1 MQDINLYEDKNIKI
15 SYVWNSKVVPLNYPE
30 NPAKVHSQ
38 KNSPADKS
46 FLFTGK
52 LQDLRHSAG
61 EMKHNKEK
69 DFKALNISEFNCGD
83 EENDELAKNV
93 KNEESFDV
101 VCRICLD
108 SDKPDDFI
116 SPCSCRGFQK
126 FVHQACLKAWLMR
139 NDSLE
144 SNFCMCEICKDSF
157 LFQFEYSTYC
167 SPFSENS
174 CRAWIPFVIACIMFS
189 FIACFI
195 VQDYIDNSTRGLV
208 MFSVCIIFGFIG
220 LICSFLTITN
230 LKLFC
235 LSRKVSI
242 WRILSKSHH

>member
-1 MQDINLYEDKNIKI
+1 M
-15 SYVWNSKVVPLNYPE
+15 PLNSQETPV
-30 NPAKVHSQ
+30 KVHSQ
-38 KNSPADKS
+38 KNSPAEKS

-61 EMKHNKEK
+61 ELKNNKDLEI
-69 DFKALNISEFNCGD
+69 KALKISEFNSGD
-83 EENDELAKNV
+83 EENHELV
-93 KNEESFDV
+93 KRGQPEESSDI

-108 SDKPDDFI
+108 SDKTDDFI

-126 FVHQACLKAWLMR
+126 FVHQSCLKAWLMR

-144 SNFCMCEICKDSF
+144 SKFCVCEICKDSF

-167 SPFSENS
+167 SPFTDSS
-174 CRAWIPFVIACIMFS
+174 CRAWIPFIITCIMFS
-189 FIACFI
+189 FIAYFI
-195 VQDYIDNSTRGLV
+195 VQDYINNSTGGLV

-220 LICSFLTITN
+220 LICTFLTISN